1 VSSKVKATVDEYITQ
16 SDRWEPE
23 LSKLR
28 KILTSTELT
37 EEVKWGAPCY
47 TLDGKLVV
55 GLTAFKEHVALW
67 FHQGA
72 LLEDRDQVLI
82 NAQQGRTKALRQWRF
97 TKIAEIKVRQ
107 IKSYLK
113 EAIELQRAGRTVPI
127 VRNQPVVV
135 PAELKRALAADVEAK
150 DGFDSLTP
158 GKQRE
163 YADHIA
169 TAKRADTKEKRLAKI
184 LPMITEG
191 KGLHDK
197 YRKR

>member
-1 VSSKVKATVDEYITQ
+1 VSAKVKATVEEYISQ

-47 TLDGKLVV
+47 TCDGKLVV
-55 GLTAFKEHVALW
+55 GLAAFKEHVALW

-82 NAQQGRTKALRQWRF
+82 NAQKGRTKALRQWRF
-97 TKIAEIKVRQ
+97 TKIEEIKVRQ

-113 EAIELQRAGRTVPI
+113 EAIELHRAGRSVPI
-127 VRNQPVVV
+127 ARNQPVVI
-135 PAELKRALAADVEAK
+135 PAELKSALAADAEAK
-150 DGFDSLTP
+150 SGFESLTP

-169 TAKRADTKEKRLAKI
+169 TAKRAETKENRLAKI
-184 LPMITEG
+184 LPMIVDG

-197 YRKR
+197 YRKC